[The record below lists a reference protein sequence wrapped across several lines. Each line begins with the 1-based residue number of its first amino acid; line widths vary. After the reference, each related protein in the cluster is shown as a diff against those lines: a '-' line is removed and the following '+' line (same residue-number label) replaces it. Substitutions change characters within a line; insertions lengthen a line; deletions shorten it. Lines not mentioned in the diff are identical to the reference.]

1 MISIYNIYEKSISS
15 IDEASLLDIEGTM
28 KEVDDVFDDLD
39 KLKSTVSNLK
49 NFENISSGQSKCY
62 RLEYHDCK
70 SLLNS
75 LGCKD
80 CYIAV
85 EIIQDNR
92 GVERML
98 RNKNIVF
105 VWVMRQ
111 SGAVLSNYTS
121 STEYLT
127 IKAFIKG
134 VVAPI
139 FNDYNS
145 FSKFIHRK

>member
-1 MISIYNIYEKSISS
+1 MISIYNIYKESISS

-28 KEVDDVFDDLD
+28 KEVDDVFTDLD

-49 NFENISSGQSKCY
+49 NFENASKGQYKCY

-80 CYIAV
+80 CYISV

-92 GVERML
+92 GAGRMSQH
-98 RNKNIVF
+98 KNTVF

-111 SGAVLSNYTS
+111 SDVVLSNYTG
-121 STEYLT
+121 STEYST

-145 FSKFIHRK
+145 FLKFIHRK

>member
-1 MISIYNIYEKSISS
+1 MKRLYDIYEATISS
-15 IDEASLLDIEGTM
+15 IDEASILDIEGSI
-28 KEVDDVFDDLD
+28 KASDDIFNDLD

-49 NFENISSGQSKCY
+49 NFENASHGQYKCY

-80 CYIAV
+80 CYISV

-92 GVERML
+92 GAGRMSQH
-98 RNKNIVF
+98 KNTVF

-111 SGAVLSNYTS
+111 SDAVLSNYTGS
-121 STEYLT
+121 SEYST
-127 IKAFIKG
+127 IKAFIKS
-134 VVAPI
+134 VVVPI

-145 FSKFIHRK
+145 FSNFIHGK